1 MFTTLSLNAML
12 QRKIQNEVPDSVLRN
27 QCPAENRDLI
37 EHLLR
42 LAQAELV
49 VLNLASTT
57 IAVKCR
63 KILIRSVLKGPC
75 PSVLLT
81 CMRGLQAYS
90 SARDSQFHRLSRRAQ
105 SGNLCCSSS
114 FLASCSATC
123 RMEHER
129 TILKVVS
136 SCILV

>member
-27 QCPAENRDLI
+27 QCPAENRVLI

-90 SARDSQFHRLSRRAQ
+90 SARDSRYVHACKKQTLS
-105 SGNLCCSSS
+105 GY
-114 FLASCSATC
+114 
-123 RMEHER
+123 
-129 TILKVVS
+129 
-136 SCILV
+136 

>member
-90 SARDSQFHRLSRRAQ
+90 SARDSRYVTRRQ
-105 SGNLCCSSS
+105 SW
-114 FLASCSATC
+114 
-123 RMEHER
+123 
-129 TILKVVS
+129 K
-136 SCILV
+136 